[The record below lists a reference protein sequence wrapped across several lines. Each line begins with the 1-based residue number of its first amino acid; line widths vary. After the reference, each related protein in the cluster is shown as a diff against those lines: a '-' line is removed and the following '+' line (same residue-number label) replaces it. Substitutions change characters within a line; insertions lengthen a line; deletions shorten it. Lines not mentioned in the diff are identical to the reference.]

1 MHYATSIEKWGEHSN
16 HMLTDKRSVYFAK
29 PLLAWGRPGKYLR
42 RKLFSRTSKLKIRY
56 IFLCFAITMALVL
69 AFLFNNTSTMN
80 SIITPYPK
88 SPSAQESSEYHVTV
102 NGQSVPVEKYNSIS
116 YVRFAFAGEA
126 DVEVNVS
133 EPVNNYTL
141 SPKSYN
147 IPSSKNGDKISFSLS
162 DPRKLILHN
171 VNSSGE
177 KLFILA
183 DPLEENSPR
192 VGDSNVTNIMNYGVD
207 ITGGNDATAR
217 IQKAIED
224 VSSRQ
229 GILYF
234 PPGVYKTK
242 QLNLK
247 SNMTLYLSSGAEIE
261 GTKEI
266 NPSFGQG
273 LLNLENVNNVKIMG
287 RGVINGNG
295 SYWRPRGGWYSLIR
309 LSNNVLLQDVVI
321 KDPAVANV
329 WTQYSENLKV
339 ENVKILADP
348 KDFINTDGF
357 DFWSSRNITVDN
369 VLYKGSDDATSM
381 GGDKKTQI
389 QNNENINIKNSVF
402 YAGGSFKIGTTAE
415 QDFIRNITYENIDVV
430 YTDGLIGLFP
440 VTRANFEN
448 IYFKNIRVEDI
459 LDAPRGY
466 GSSDLFQFRVMVA
479 SWEPTS
485 SPNNLGYIRNV
496 YIDNLIAND
505 RGSINSIFQ
514 GYDAQ
519 HDIRNVNFNNL
530 YVDGKVALNPSDAH
544 FDILNQYVDL
554 KFTKSDP
561 TIVNI
566 TAKDLFVPAGATS
579 QFEIT
584 RTGNT
589 NQPLT
594 LNYDILGTAINGID
608 YQTIP
613 NSIVIPPG
621 ASSATVNI
629 QSNHGNIS
637 GGLESVFLRLDNL
650 PNSTNYLL
658 GSNFQ
663 AAINIFE

>member
-1 MHYATSIEKWGEHSN
+1 MLRLGTIFTEILPLWNGLGE
-16 HMLTDKRSVYFAK
+16 
-29 PLLAWGRPGKYLR
+29 YLSK
-42 RKLFSRTSKLKIRY
+42 KLFSHTSNQKIRY
-56 IFLCFAITMALVL
+56 IFLCFAITIAFVI
-69 AFLFNNTSTMN
+69 AFLSNNTSNMN

-88 SPSAQESSEYHVTV
+88 SSSAQESSEYHVTV

-126 DVEVNVS
+126 DIEVNVS

-147 IPSSKNGDKISFSLS
+147 IPSSQNGDKISFSLT

-192 VGDSNVTNIMNYGVD
+192 VGDTNVINITNYGVD
-207 ITGGNDATAR
+207 ITGGNDSTAR

-229 GILYF
+229 GVLYF
-234 PPGVYKTK
+234 PAGVYKTK

-247 SNMTLYLSSGAEIE
+247 SNMTFYLDSGAVLE

-273 LLNLENVNNVKIMG
+273 LLNLENVSNVKITG
-287 RGVINGNG
+287 RGIINGNG

-309 LSNNVLLQDVVI
+309 LSNTNNVLLQDIVI

-348 KDFINTDGF
+348 NFINTDGF
-357 DFWSSRNITVDN
+357 DFWSSRNITIDN
-369 VLYKGSDDATSM
+369 VLYKGTDDATSI
-381 GGDKKTQI
+381 GGDKKNQI
-389 QNNENINIKNSVF
+389 QNTENINIKNSVF
-402 YAGGSFKIGTTAE
+402 YGGGLKIGTTAE
-415 QDFIRNITYENIDVV
+415 QDFVRNITYENIDVV
-430 YTDGLIGLFP
+430 YTGGLTGLYP
-440 VTRANFEN
+440 VTGASFEN
-448 IYFKNIRVEDI
+448 IYYKNIRVEDI
-459 LDAPRGY
+459 INAADGAA
-466 GSSDLFQFRVMVA
+466 GSSDLFQFRVIVA
-479 SWEPTS
+479 PWEPTS
-485 SPNNLGYIRNV
+485 SPTNLGYIRNV
-496 YIDNLIAND
+496 YISNLIADD
-505 RGSINSIFQ
+505 RGSVNSTFQ
-514 GYDAQ
+514 GYNSQ
-519 HDIRNVNFNNL
+519 HDVSNINFDNL
-530 YVDGKVALNPSDAH
+530 YVDGKVALSPSDAH

-566 TAKDLFVPAGATS
+566 TAKNLFVPAGETG

-594 LNYDILGTAINGID
+594 LNYDVLGTATNGID
-608 YQTIP
+608 YQNIP
-613 NSIVIPPG
+613 NSIAIPAG
-621 ASSATVNI
+621 ASSATISI
-629 QSNHGNIS
+629 QSNPGNIN

-658 GSNFQ
+658 GPNFQ